1 MNERAYAVE
10 LKIPDNEAYTAM
22 RALQRLGVA
31 VARVQRAD
39 ILVFEREES
48 DEALSALI
56 ERDERLFN
64 PNKHRLERLPGAHP
78 RDGEVWVEML
88 DAPRSAPMRRLV
100 GWRLFDHDG
109 KPLGGADLDAAC
121 TRLLC
126 NPAIERAIR

>member
-1 MNERAYAVE
+1 MERAYAVE

-39 ILVFEREES
+39 ILIFDRDASNERLGES
-48 DEALSALI
+48 I

-64 PNKHRLERLPGAHP
+64 PNKHRLERLPGMHP
-78 RDGEVWVEML
+78 REGEVWIEML
-88 DAPRSAPMRRLV
+88 DAPRSASMRRLV
-100 GWRLFDHDG
+100 GWRLFDHAG
-109 KPLGGADLDAAC
+109 KPLGDDDLDAAC
-121 TRLLC
+121 ARLLC